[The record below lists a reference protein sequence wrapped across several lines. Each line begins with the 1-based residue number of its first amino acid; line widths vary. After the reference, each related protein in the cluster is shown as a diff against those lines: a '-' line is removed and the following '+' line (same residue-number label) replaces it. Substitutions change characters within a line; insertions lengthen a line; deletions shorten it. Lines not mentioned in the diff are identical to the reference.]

1 MKWYR
6 KDSLS
11 LRQQNSGQEYW
22 SRQDENQ
29 QWNFPIDTY
38 LGKKTDLLKLKKNV
52 VGNIQE
58 TLEYFRKTR
67 KEVYG
72 YNSPEM
78 VKQCPVCDTSS
89 EQTTSRVEIYGAQY
103 VQCQCCSHC
112 YVINRPNPT
121 AIHNFY
127 LSDVNYAATYTD
139 KSAAESRLQAIAV
152 PWRDWMVRVFE
163 KYYGRKPTKVLDIGS
178 GAGHFVEACR
188 RAGIQADGIELSE
201 ASQKFSREIWG
212 FELDGNDYTKVYKN
226 YLGYDVVT
234 FWGLLEHTPNPKE
247 LLEVTKNIFDAGS
260 SGMVIAKL
268 PRWDALSGFIQNIKT
283 DSIVRHLD
291 PMGHISCYSD
301 ESAAELY
308 FRTDFYPIAA
318 WYYGMDV
325 YEMLMQLG
333 HHLNG
338 YDVLTQTSDIQMLL
352 QQRID
357 EAKLSDGLTIVGVP
371 KNKYNIKS

>member
-1 MKWYR
+1 MNWYR
-6 KDSLS
+6 KDRLS
-11 LRQQNSGQEYW
+11 LRQHSVNQEQW
-22 SRQDENQ
+22 SREDEAQ
-29 QWNFPIDTY
+29 RWQFPVDTY

-52 VGNIQE
+52 VGNIQK
-58 TLEYFRKTR
+58 TLDYFRKTR
-67 KEVYG
+67 KEVYSHG
-72 YNSPEM
+72 SPQM
-78 VKQCPVCDTSS
+78 VQHCPVCDASS
-89 EQTTSRVEIYGAQY
+89 EETTPRIEIYGARY
-103 VQCQCCSHC
+103 VQCQCCSHS

-152 PWRDWMVRVFE
+152 PWRDWMVKVFE
-163 KYYGRKPTKVLDIGS
+163 KYYGRKPTKVLDVGS

-201 ASQKFSREIWG
+201 ASRKFSREIWG
-212 FELDGNDYTKVYKN
+212 FELDGNDYTQVYEN

-247 LLEVTKNIFDAGS
+247 LLEVTKKIFDAGD

-268 PRWDALSGFIQNIKT
+268 PRWDSVSAFIQNIKT

-291 PMGHISCYSD
+291 PMGHISCYTD

-308 FRTDFYPIAA
+308 FRSDFYPIAA

-325 YEMLMQLG
+325 YELLMQLG
-333 HHLNG
+333 HQLEA
-338 YDVLTQTSDIQMLL
+338 YDVLTHTSDMQMLL
-352 QQRID
+352 QQRLD
-357 EAKLSDGLTIVGVP
+357 EAKLSDGLTLVGVP
-371 KNKYNIKS
+371 HNKYKAKP

>member
-11 LRQQNSGQEYW
+11 LKQQASSQELW
-22 SRQDENQ
+22 IREDQDLLQ
-29 QWNFPIDTY
+29 NFHVDTY

-52 VGNIQE
+52 VSNIKE
-58 TLEYFRKTR
+58 TLEYFAKTR
-67 KEVYG
+67 SEVYSHA
-72 YNSPEM
+72 SPQM
-78 VKQCPVCDTSS
+78 VELCPVCDTSS
-89 EQTTSRVEIYGAQY
+89 EHTEARVEIYGAKY
-103 VQCQCCSHC
+103 VQCKRCSHC

-163 KYYGRKPTKVLDIGS
+163 KYYGRKPTKVLDVGS

-188 RAGIQADGIELSE
+188 RSGIQADGIELSE
-201 ASQKFSREIWG
+201 ASRQFSRDIWG
-212 FELDGNDYTKVYKN
+212 FELDGNDYTKVYEN

-247 LLEVTKNIFDAGS
+247 LLRVTKKIFDAGNT
-260 SGMVIAKL
+260 GMVIAKL
-268 PRWDALSGFIQNIKT
+268 PRWDSLSAFIQGIKT

-325 YEMLMQLG
+325 YELLMQLG
-333 HHLNG
+333 HLLDD
-338 YDVLTQTSDIQMLL
+338 YDVLNNTSEIQLML
-352 QQRID
+352 QQRMD

-371 KNKYNIKS
+371 KDKYQADE